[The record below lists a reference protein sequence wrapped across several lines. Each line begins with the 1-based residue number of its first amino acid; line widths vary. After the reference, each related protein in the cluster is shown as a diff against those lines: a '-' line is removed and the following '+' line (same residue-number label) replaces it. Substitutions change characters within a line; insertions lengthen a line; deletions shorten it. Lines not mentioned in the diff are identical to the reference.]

1 MEGKNY
7 VQLVGYVGQDLKSSK
22 NANGL
27 RVAIR
32 VATHFPMAD
41 AGEEK
46 LYKTTWHNVVA
57 WDLQAA
63 YAEGHFVKGSRI
75 LVEGRLVYG
84 TFLGKDG
91 TKRFTA
97 HVRADNLLNLDH

>member
-7 VQLVGYVGQDLKSSK
+7 VQLVGYVGQDLKRTTGTR
-22 NANGL
+22 GL

-41 AGEEK
+41 AGDEK

-63 YAEGHFVKGSRI
+63 YADDHFVKGSRI
-75 LVEGRLVYG
+75 LVEGRIVYG
-84 TFLGKDG
+84 TFVGKDG
-91 TKRFTA
+91 IKRFTA
-97 HVRADNLLNLDH
+97 HVRAENLLNLDH

>member
-1 MEGKNY
+1 MEGKNF
-7 VQLVGYVGQDLKSSK
+7 VQLVGYVGQDIKRSTSK
-22 NANGL
+22 QGM

-41 AGEEK
+41 AGDEK

-57 WDLQAA
+57 WDNQAA
-63 YAEGHFVKGSRI
+63 YADGHLVKGSRV

-84 TFLGKDG
+84 SFVGKDG
-91 TKRFTA
+91 SKRFSA
-97 HVRADNLLNLDH
+97 HVRAENLLNLDH